1 MKNDKYLKNLL
12 DYNKKETDE
21 KFDKIEDKK
30 NEKFTKT

>member
-30 NEKFTKT
+30 NE